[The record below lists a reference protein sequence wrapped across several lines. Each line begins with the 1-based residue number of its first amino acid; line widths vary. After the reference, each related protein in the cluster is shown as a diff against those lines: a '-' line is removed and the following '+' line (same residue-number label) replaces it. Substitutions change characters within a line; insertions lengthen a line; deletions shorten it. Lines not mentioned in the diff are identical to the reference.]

1 MPLRR
6 RGRQRLLAGPR
17 AEPSRFPH
25 HDTHPACR
33 TCEQPPILVRMR
45 LLALIARRFLWMP
58 PTLFGLLLIVFAVSH
73 VIPSDPAR
81 VMAGENATAD
91 QVALIRHQYGL
102 DLPLPMQFARYVRDV
117 VSGDMGTS
125 LFTQRPVA
133 EDLLARLP
141 ATMELALYA
150 MATAVIV
157 GVPLGVVAALR
168 RNSWLDHFVRVIT
181 VAGLAMAAFWL
192 AILLQLL
199 FSMWLGLTPV
209 QGRVNGWGPDPITG
223 FFTID
228 AVLRGDGET
237 FADAVRH
244 LVLPVLTLALPAVA
258 TIVRFTRA
266 GMINVMSSNF
276 VFYQTAM
283 GIPRR
288 RIVWKYLLRAAL
300 IGTLTQIGLIF
311 GNLIAGAVVV
321 ETVFDWPGLGS
332 FAVNSILHSDYN
344 AIMSFTVFT
353 GVVFILT
360 NLAVDIA
367 QTLLD
372 PRGR

>member
-1 MPLRR
+1 
-6 RGRQRLLAGPR
+6 
-17 AEPSRFPH
+17 
-25 HDTHPACR
+25 
-33 TCEQPPILVRMR
+33 MR
-45 LLALIARRFLWMP
+45 LLAMIARRCLWMP
-58 PTLFGLLLIVFAVSH
+58 PTLFGLLLIVFTVSH

-81 VMAGENATAD
+81 IMAGENATAD
-91 QVALIRHQYGL
+91 QVAAIRHQYGL
-102 DLPLPMQFARYVRDV
+102 DLPLPEQFLRYVKDV
-117 VSGDMGTS
+117 IGGDMGIS

-133 EDLLARLP
+133 EDLLSRLP

-150 MATAVIV
+150 MLLAISA
-157 GVPLGVVAALR
+157 GMPLGVIAALR

-199 FSMWLGLTPV
+199 FSMWLGVTPV
-209 QGRVNGWGPDPITG
+209 QGRINGWGPDPITG
-223 FFTID
+223 FFTLD
-228 AVLRGDGET
+228 AVLRGDRET
-237 FADAVRH
+237 LDQALLH
-244 LVLPVLTLALPAVA
+244 LILPVLTLALPAIA

-344 AIMSFTVFT
+344 AVMSFTVFT
-353 GVVFILT
+353 GVIFILT
-360 NLAVDIA
+360 NLAVDVA

>member
-1 MPLRR
+1 M
-6 RGRQRLLAGPR
+6 
-17 AEPSRFPH
+17 
-25 HDTHPACR
+25 
-33 TCEQPPILVRMR
+33 
-45 LLALIARRFLWMP
+45 IARRCLWMP

-81 VMAGENATAD
+81 IMAGENATAE
-91 QVALIRHQYGL
+91 QIAAIRHQYGL
-102 DLPLPMQFARYVRDV
+102 DQSLPIQFLHYVSDV
-117 VSGDMGTS
+117 LHGDMGTS

-133 EDLLARLP
+133 QDLIERLP

-150 MATAVIV
+150 MALAVLV
-157 GVPLGVVAALR
+157 GVPLGVVAALH
-168 RNSWLDHFVRVIT
+168 RNSWLDHAVRLVT

-199 FSMWLGLTPV
+199 FSMWLGVTPV
-209 QGRVNGWGPDPITG
+209 QGRIDGWGPDPITG

-228 AVLRGDGET
+228 ALLRGDWPAW
-237 FADAVRH
+237 FDAVRH
-244 LVLPVLTLALPAVA
+244 LVLPTLTLGLPAIA

-276 VFYQTAM
+276 VFYQAAM
-283 GIPRR
+283 GIPRH

-332 FAVNSILHSDYN
+332 FAVNSILHADYN
-344 AIMSFTVFT
+344 AIMSFTVFA
-353 GVVFILT
+353 GVIFILT

-367 QTLLD
+367 QTVLD
-372 PRGR
+372 PRER